1 MNFAK
6 KVLVTEGC
14 EVLILDEVLGL
25 LEYGIV
31 TIDDIRTLIEAKDDE
46 TELIMTGICNGK
58 ELWDCVDEVT
68 QMSTIYKLENNC

>member
-25 LEYGIV
+25 IEHGIV

-46 TELIMTGICNGK
+46 TELIMTGICNGQ

-68 QMSTIYKLENNC
+68 QMSTIHKIENNC